1 MTIHPLKILIQH
13 ICISTPDKADH
24 CNKLAG
30 VVCVLMRLFDDAM
43 YAELIKWIYK
53 FSRNTKVYKIE
64 FIEIKLIGCHAN
76 THFGCV
82 RDILVFLRIYFFNN
96 IYL

>member
-1 MTIHPLKILIQH
+1 MTIHPLKTLIQH
-13 ICISTPDKADH
+13 ICISTPDKADYR
-24 CNKLAG
+24 NKLAG

-64 FIEIKLIGCHAN
+64 TQPLILMGCHA
-76 THFGCV
+76 HFNCLFMHLHV
-82 RDILVFLRIYFFNN
+82 AL
-96 IYL
+96 

>member
-1 MTIHPLKILIQH
+1 MTIHPLKTLIQH
-13 ICISTPDKADH
+13 ICISTPDKADYR
-24 CNKLAG
+24 NKLAG

-64 FIEIKLIGCHAN
+64 TQPLILMP
-76 THFGCV
+76 TQRDFGFLHIYV
-82 RDILVFLRIYFFNN
+82 IVF
-96 IYL
+96 IYLAL